1 MTAFSPNENVS
12 LKDSRKYKKILS
24 NINTELLYVW
34 FVYAHRDQLTGRK
47 STMNKIGK
55 LLKANPDIMLFYT
68 YHRYVISTIINYLA
82 ALILVSFYIFMYIM
96 LCTYRIK

>member
-34 FVYAHRDQLTGRK
+34 FVYEHRDQLPGRK

-82 ALILVSFYIFMYIM
+82 ALILVSSYIFMNIM